1 MHQILIYIPRL
12 DFKDLINLW
21 PFTNKHLL
29 CDVYV
34 IMSHKSQQKEYF
46 ENLYCKDLSYYIY
59 YISLSSLRNGKAA
72 LQPCRSL
79 TVSLCTMSRYRG
91 SEAKL

>member
-29 CDVYV
+29 CDVYI
-34 IMSHKSQQKEYF
+34 IMSHTSQQKEYF
-46 ENLYCKDLSYYIY
+46 ENLYCKDLLYYIY
-59 YISLSSLRNGKAA
+59 YISLSSLTEKWQGCSPA
-72 LQPCRSL
+72 LPEFN
-79 TVSLCTMSRYRG
+79 
-91 SEAKL
+91 SEFMYNVPIPRV